1 MSWGCAYPHRGSR
14 DDGCRH
20 RGTARA
26 PMQAPVGF
34 LQQGVGLLLRQLGQ
48 RQREVGVGHWGVPQD
63 TTLPGQDP
71 RPGPSPSPLHHR
83 LHHNVAGGRGWHGD
97 AGVGGHQGGLG
108 RGRHLGSRPQARHG
122 GCRPAVPLEGRAQ
135 CRWGDH
141 PREAPADPVASL
153 PKDALTPSVVSD
165 SNTSSWRRGRAGGGQ
180 LSDGTRDTPSTA
192 APNAIEGAP
201 PPPPP
206 PAAPPP
212 LNSASIQL

>member
-83 LHHNVAGGRGWHGD
+83 LHHYVTGGRGWHGD

-135 CRWGDH
+135 CRWGG
-141 PREAPADPVASL
+141 P
-153 PKDALTPSVVSD
+153 PKGGPGRPCGLTAQGRTDALSGVGLKHKLVEAGTG
-165 SNTSSWRRGRAGGGQ
+165 RGRAALGWHQGHPIHSCPQCNRGG
-180 LSDGTRDTPSTA
+180 
-192 APNAIEGAP
+192 
-201 PPPPP
+201 
-206 PAAPPP
+206 PATTTTT
-212 LNSASIQL
+212 SSSSSS